1 MVMMEVM
8 PERAFLGPALA
19 TVAATYAQVAVLLVV
34 ISRLLRSSMLQLLP
48 WGRIARITAISGVA
62 AGVAFYVSH
71 LSSAQPLV
79 QLAVGAALF
88 AAILAAAVQLVAA
101 DRQELHETIRSLMS
115 SEGAR

>member
-1 MVMMEVM
+1 M
-8 PERAFLGPALA
+8 
-19 TVAATYAQVAVLLVV
+19 
-34 ISRLLRSSMLQLLP
+34 
-48 WGRIARITAISGVA
+48 GRIARITAISGVA

-101 DRQELHETIRSLMS
+101 DRQELRETIRSLMS